1 MITVIILPERYQPS
15 HAFKSRYMLSHHVT
29 SSRLLVHFAME
40 QHLLAATPGFLR
52 KFHFFALV
60 NKTWFSNSKDSV
72 PWGNWGLGQVGICAC
87 AEMCQKSCGMNQVHY
102 PQNTCCKTNCQRVAV
117 LKTFELCELFC
128 HGRLPGSL
136 LQQNLKGKT
145 AAMPSSLIIQLY
157 SQCENQSCSWC
168 QGLQNSMHV
177 PDLTFRLG
185 PHPSVSLSKL
195 WTKIHHNAN
204 AEQTLLSCRST
215 MQNSIRSQFVGF
227 RHWSNEHMVT
237 TSEIMGGAKC
247 HPSDN
252 KGMMQTIAFL
262 RVLLNVNYTGSIGIL
277 QCACFWFN
285 EYWDAWPAIVPTTQ
299 FDL

>member
-1 MITVIILPERYQPS
+1 
-15 HAFKSRYMLSHHVT
+15 MLSHHVT

-60 NKTWFSNSKDSV
+60 NKTKFLNSKDSV

-102 PQNTCCKTNCQRVAV
+102 LQNTCCKTNCQRVAV

-136 LQQNLKGKT
+136 LQQNLRGKT

-177 PDLTFRLG
+177 PGLTFRLG

-195 WTKIHHNAN
+195 WTQIHHNAN

-237 TSEIMGGAKC
+237 TSETMGGAKC

-252 KGMMQTIAFL
+252 IQIQGNDANHCIFTCSIECQIHCLVRLASCNVPVFGSMNTGMHGQPSFPQHNLI
-262 RVLLNVNYTGSIGIL
+262 
-277 QCACFWFN
+277 
-285 EYWDAWPAIVPTTQ
+285 
-299 FDL
+299 